1 MLIRLSAAAT
11 GELTGWAKTWD
22 QFFDAFVKN
31 NRWQLY
37 FKGLGKTLELAA
49 GAVLLGIA
57 IGIVVA
63 IVKVTAQQS
72 RDSGKRNWLLYG
84 AEKFCDLYLTIIRG
98 TPVMLQLLIIYGGI
112 FVSMTDGTL
121 AAIVGF
127 GINSGAYVA
136 EIVRA
141 GIQSIDKGQTEA
153 GRSLGLTSGL
163 TMRLIVMPQ
172 AIRNILPAL
181 FNEFIT
187 LLKETSVAGYVAVGE
202 VVKVANG
209 IKTKVYNIMP
219 LVITAVFYLVL
230 VIALT
235 QVQKV
240 LERRLRASDRR

>member
-1 MLIRLSAAAT
+1 MLIRLAAESAGLARIGEQFHAAFLEN
-11 GELTGWAKTWD
+11 G
-22 QFFDAFVKN
+22 
-31 NRWQLY
+31 RWKLY
-37 FKGLGKTLELAA
+37 FTGLGKTLQLAA
-49 GAVLLGIA
+49 GAVLLGIF

-63 IVKVTAQQS
+63 IVKVTAQQT
-72 RDSGKRNWLLYG
+72 RDSGKRNLLLFA
-84 AEKFCDLYLTIIRG
+84 AERFCDLYLTVVRG
-98 TPVMLQLLIIYGGI
+98 TPVMLQLLIIYGAV
-112 FVSMTDGTL
+112 FASMSDGTL

-153 GRSLGLTSGL
+153 GRSLGLTSGM

-187 LLKETSVAGYVAVGE
+187 LLKETSVAGYVAVSE
-202 VVKVANG
+202 MVKIANG
-209 IKTKVYNIMP
+209 IKIKVYNIMP

-230 VIALT
+230 VVALT
-235 QVQKV
+235 QVQKA